1 MSTIVYIMHFL
12 TRGNIILH
20 VHFMRVLM
28 TSCPLLMYLLG
39 KEQQNLV
46 CIIDVSLEEEATSNI
61 YMVRG
66 HIRHI

>member
-20 VHFMRVLM
+20 VHLMRVLM
-28 TSCPLLMYLLG
+28 TCCPLLMYLLG

-61 YMVRG
+61 YMVMYCV
-66 HIRHI
+66 